1 MGIRKAIDAQNFISI
16 ALEIIESPFMGFAER
31 LTIIA
36 SLQWM
41 FFLVLKMYTTEKKS
55 LFVDMENAV

>member
-36 SLQWM
+36 SQQ
-41 FFLVLKMYTTEKKS
+41 
-55 LFVDMENAV
+55 